1 MPHMQNHWLWFDV
14 ETRYK
19 TTSPMKPVSE
29 SLLWFDVETRYK
41 TTKRNTVT
49 DVLGCG
55 LMQKQYIKQHATRYI
70 MINVVVV

>member
-1 MPHMQNHWLWFDV
+1 
-14 ETRYK
+14 
-19 TTSPMKPVSE
+19 MKPVSE

-55 LMQKQYIKQHATRYI
+55 LM
-70 MINVVVV
+70 